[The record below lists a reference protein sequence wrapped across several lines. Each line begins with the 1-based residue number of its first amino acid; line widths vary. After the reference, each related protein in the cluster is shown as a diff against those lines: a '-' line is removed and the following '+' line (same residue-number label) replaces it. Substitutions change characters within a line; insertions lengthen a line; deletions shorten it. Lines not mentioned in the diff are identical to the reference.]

1 MILIIT
7 AKNGFIFSV
16 SGGKVDTKKKFFFFS
31 REYIYAISG
40 GGRGVF
46 NNYADFMGVKIEPD

>member
-1 MILIIT
+1 MITIIT

-16 SGGKVDTKKKFFFFS
+16 WGGKTDTKKKIFFP
-31 REYIYAISG
+31 RDYIYIYIYAISG
-40 GGRGVF
+40 GVS